1 MRSKIHKLEWKSG
14 LLAGLLL
21 VGLIAA
27 CSDPEP
33 QVQSQDLEYKQ
44 DGKPYLGYLAVDKNK
59 EGKRPGILLIHEWTG
74 LGDYVKSRADQL
86 AAMGYTVFAMD
97 MYGKG
102 IRANNHDEA
111 AKLMTQY
118 NEDRPT
124 MRARMDR
131 AMEILREQPTVDGER
146 IAVIGYCFGG
156 GAAVEYALSGADV
169 NAIVSFHG
177 MLGSPNLEKNAG
189 DIKAALQIHH
199 GGDDGFIPQ
208 EVVENLKKT
217 LEDAG
222 VDYQFYA
229 YPGAV
234 HGFTRPS
241 AGDDKKSGIA
251 YNKDAD
257 VKSWERMKEF
267 FDKHL

>member
-1 MRSKIHKLEWKSG
+1 MINKDYGSYRFA
-14 LLAGLLL
+14 LAVALFVFAGT
-21 VGLIAA
+21 VA
-27 CSDPEP
+27 CEQKQPMVEGK
-33 QVQSQDLEYKQ
+33 DLEYQQ
-44 DGKPYLGYLAVDKNK
+44 DGKAYLGYLAEDKNQ

-86 AAMGYTVFAMD
+86 AAMGYTVLAMD

-102 IRANNHDEA
+102 IRADNHDEA

-131 AMEILREQPTVDGER
+131 AMEVLKEQSNVNGEK

-156 GAAVEYALSGADV
+156 GAAIEYALSGADV
-169 NAIVSFHG
+169 DAIVSFHG
-177 MLGSPNLEKNAG
+177 MLGSPNLES
-189 DIKAALQIHH
+189 DAANIQAAMQIHH
-199 GGDDGFIPQ
+199 GADDGFIPA
-208 EVVENLKKT
+208 EVVEGLKNT
-217 LEDAG
+217 LDEAG
-222 VDYQFYA
+222 VKYQFHE

-241 AGDDKKSGIA
+241 AGDDKESGIA

-257 VKSWERMKEF
+257 VKSWQRMKEF
-267 FDKHL
+267 LDKEL

>member
-1 MRSKIHKLEWKSG
+1 MHLKRTITGMALRST
-14 LLAGLLL
+14 LALAVAL
-21 VGLIAA
+21 VLAA
-27 CSDPEP
+27 CGKEP
-33 QVQSQDLEYKQ
+33 NVVGTDLEYEQ
-44 DGKPYLGYLAVDKNK
+44 DGKPYLGYLAVDKNQ

-102 IRANNHDEA
+102 IRAANHDEA

-131 AMEILREQPTVDGER
+131 AMEVLKEQEGVNPES

-156 GAAVEYALSGADV
+156 GAAIEYALSGADV
-169 NAIVSFHG
+169 DAIVSFHG
-177 MLGSPNLEKNAG
+177 MLGSPNLEEDAEK
-189 DIKAALQIHH
+189 IKAAMQIHH
-199 GGDDGFIPQ
+199 GGDDGFIP
-208 EVVENLKKT
+208 EDVVNNLKST
-217 LEDAG
+217 LDEAG
-222 VDYQFYA
+222 VEYNFYS

-234 HGFTRPS
+234 HGFTRPG
-241 AGDDKKSGIA
+241 AGSDKESGIA
-251 YNKDAD
+251 YNKEAD
-257 VKSWERMKEF
+257 VKSWDRMKEF
-267 FDKHL
+267 LDAKLK